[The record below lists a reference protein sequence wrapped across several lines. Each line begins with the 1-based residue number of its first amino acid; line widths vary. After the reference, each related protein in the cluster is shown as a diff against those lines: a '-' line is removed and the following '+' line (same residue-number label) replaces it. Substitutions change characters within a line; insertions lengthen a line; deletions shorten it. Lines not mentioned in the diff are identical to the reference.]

1 MKAVL
6 WADTLQCAIMV
17 AGQLAIVI
25 QGSIRV
31 GGLNRVWQI
40 AEKGERLNFWSYV
53 LYSILVTTSPFPYKL
68 KF

>member
-31 GGLNRVWQI
+31 GGLSRVWQI
-40 AEKGERLNFWSYV
+40 AEKGGRLNFWSYV
-53 LYSILVTTSPFPYKL
+53 LQRILSSRNRLP
-68 KF
+68 